1 MKTDD
6 NLQHVIKSAGASA
19 MKYSAYAVIA
29 DDNGYRQVAKLFRAL
44 AETQKVH
51 AINML
56 RALGELG
63 NTQEN
68 LSAAID
74 GKTYEFT
81 QLLPTFIEQ
90 ADKDGNPMAS
100 TTFQAAINST
110 RVHVKILNTAMENLG
125 RNKDAEY
132 WVCGICGNL
141 EYGDEPVA
149 CKNCGGAREKF
160 MKVG

>member
-6 NLQHVIKSAGASA
+6 NLQHIIKSAGASA
-19 MKYSAYAVIA
+19 MKYSAYAAIA
-29 DDNGYRQVAKLFRAL
+29 NDNGYRQVAKLFRAL
-44 AETQKVH
+44 AETQKVY

-56 RALGELG
+56 KALGELG
-63 NTQEN
+63 NSQEN

-90 ADKDGNPMAS
+90 ADRDGNPLAS
-100 TTFQAAINST
+100 TAFQAAINAT
-110 RVHVKILNTAMENLG
+110 RVHVKILNIALENLG
-125 RNKDAEY
+125 RNKETDY
-132 WVCGICGNL
+132 WVCGICGSL
-141 EYGDEPVA
+141 ESGDEPVS

-160 MKVG
+160 MKVS